1 MVVVA
6 EPDWNHGEEGTASTE
21 GRGDRRWEQERPR
34 KIIHIDMDAFYASV
48 EQRDNPDLKGKP
60 VAVGGSQARG
70 VVAAASYEA
79 RKFGVR
85 SAMPSVTARRKC
97 PELIFVK
104 PRFDVYKEVSL
115 QIRAILAEY
124 TPIIEP
130 LSLDEAYLDVTEN
143 LQGIA
148 SATEIAERIRTKI
161 RAETQLTASAGVSYN
176 KFLAKL
182 ASDYRKPDGLYV
194 ITPAMGPAFVETLP
208 VERFHG
214 VGPATAAKMKELG
227 IFTALDL
234 RAKDETFL
242 SKYFGKAG
250 RHFYYIC
257 RGIDNRPVLPNR
269 IRKSVGA
276 ENTFPRDL
284 TTLGDLKA
292 ELAPLVEKVWQYC
305 DSASVRGRTVT
316 LKVKF
321 SDFQIITRSRSSVV
335 PISNPSTLAS
345 VSEELLAAQ
354 FLAAERSTS
363 HRLVDLFAE
372 PELGAGRS
380 ANDFVA
386 VTGPNRLRSSTRVQK
401 VVTDDKRLYGIDMM
415 AVDYDT
421 DGVDET

>member
-1 MVVVA
+1 MIVVA
-6 EPDWNHGEEGTASTE
+6 EPDWNHGEEGSASTE
-21 GRGDRRWEQERPR
+21 GRSHQGLEQERPR

-97 PELIFVK
+97 PDLIFVK

-115 QIRAILAEY
+115 QIRAILAEH
-124 TPIIEP
+124 TPIVEP
-130 LSLDEAYLDVTEN
+130 LSLDEAYLDVTDN

-148 SATEIAERIRTKI
+148 SATEIAERIRAKI

-194 ITPAMGPAFVETLP
+194 ITPAMGPAFVETLA

-227 IFTALDL
+227 ILTALDL
-234 RAKDETFL
+234 RAKDESFL
-242 SKYFGKAG
+242 SKHFGKAG

-257 RGIDNRPVLPNR
+257 RGIDDRPVLANR

-284 TTLGDLKA
+284 TTLDDLKA

-305 DSASVRGRTVT
+305 ARAGVRGRTVT

-321 SDFQIITRSRSSVV
+321 SDFQIITRSRSSDV

-345 VSEELLAAQ
+345 VSAELLAAQ
-354 FLAAERSTS
+354 FPLRKGV
-363 HRLVDLFAE
+363 RLIGV
-372 PELGAGRS
+372 S
-380 ANDFVA
+380 I
-386 VTGPNRLRSSTRVQK
+386 SSLSSDRVQ
-401 VVTDDKRLYGIDMM
+401 
-415 AVDYDT
+415 VDPQMNLS
-421 DGVDET
+421 V

>member
-1 MVVVA
+1 MIVMT
-6 EPDWNHGEEGTASTE
+6 EPDWNHGEEESASAE
-21 GRGDRRWEQERPR
+21 RRSDQGSDQERPR

-48 EQRDNPDLKGKP
+48 EQRDNPELRDKP

-97 PELIFVK
+97 PDLIFVK

-115 QIRAILAEY
+115 QIRAILAEH

-143 LQGIA
+143 LQGFA
-148 SATEIAERIRTKI
+148 SATEIAERIRAKI
-161 RAETQLTASAGVSYN
+161 RAEAQLTASAGVSYN

-214 VGPATAAKMKELG
+214 IGPATATKMKELG

-234 RAKDETFL
+234 RAKDESYM
-242 SKYFGKAG
+242 SKHFGKAG
-250 RHFYYIC
+250 RHFYHIC
-257 RGIDNRPVLPNR
+257 RGIDHRPVLPNR

-276 ENTFPRDL
+276 ENTFSQDL
-284 TTLGDLKA
+284 TSLDDMRDELG
-292 ELAPLVEKVWQYC
+292 PLVEKVWHYC
-305 DSASVRGRTVT
+305 ETTGVRGRTVT

-321 SDFQIITRSRSSVV
+321 TDFKIITRSRSSVV
-335 PISNPSTLAS
+335 PISDRSTLGA
-345 VSEELLAAQ
+345 VSLELLAAQ
-354 FLAAERSTS
+354 FPLRKGVRLIGVSISSLCTVSTQ
-363 HRLVDLFAE
+363 VDRQMNLS
-372 PELGAGRS
+372 L
-380 ANDFVA
+380 
-386 VTGPNRLRSSTRVQK
+386 
-401 VVTDDKRLYGIDMM
+401 
-415 AVDYDT
+415 
-421 DGVDET
+421 